1 MPSKFIIEE
10 VIKDLVDD
18 GKSLVGPLM
27 KLQYF
32 AQRTN
37 NEELLTFVKDELNG
51 YKQRDYLPDYRK
63 SRATISVDI
72 QMGMEVHNDKE
83 IPVEML
89 SDKHKETFRE
99 FLLLESV
106 AVLEQMNSSKNDG
119 KDLALALPLSMVN
132 FFQGAA
138 EKLYKG
144 YYKPEV
150 VGVRIYTNR
159 NIIPRSL
166 TSIRSRLL
174 TFCTEIG
181 KTFGYDIEIDSFNK
195 AKTNNKKIVQI
206 MNTTINTHGDGNVV
220 NTGSNANIIANIKI
234 NKGDKEQLK
243 KKLQELGIDPADTDE
258 ILGIVD
264 KEVDTLET
272 KKLGDRTIDWISK
285 VSGKALKGIGN
296 IAKEVSSSLL
306 ANLVCQ
312 YFGIPP
318 M

>member
-51 YKQRDYLPDYRK
+51 YKGRNYLPDYRK
-63 SRATISVDI
+63 SRATICVDI
-72 QMGMEVHNDKE
+72 QMGMEVHNDME

-89 SDKHKETFRE
+89 SDKHKETFHE
-99 FLLLESV
+99 FLLPESV
-106 AVLEQMNSSKNDG
+106 AVLEKMNSSKDDG
-119 KDLALALPLSMVN
+119 KDLALALPLSKVN
-132 FFQGAA
+132 IFQSAA

-150 VGVRIYTNR
+150 IGVRICTNR

-195 AKTNNKKIVQI
+195 ATTNNKKIVQI
-206 MNTTINTHGDGNVV
+206 MNTTINTHGDVEEEASRAG
-220 NTGSNANIIANIKI
+220 
-234 NKGDKEQLK
+234 
-243 KKLQELGIDPADTDE
+243 
-258 ILGIVD
+258 
-264 KEVDTLET
+264 
-272 KKLGDRTIDWISK
+272 
-285 VSGKALKGIGN
+285 
-296 IAKEVSSSLL
+296 
-306 ANLVCQ
+306 
-312 YFGIPP
+312 
-318 M
+318 